1 MSEKS
6 KPIQNKYAYKYIQ
19 FTATPSEKKQIKQF
33 ANKENF
39 KTISEFVRRIV
50 FDYIRRQDNP
60 ELFHSGSNNSIN
72 PLQMERIAKNIREIM
87 KNQEIVLQREDTLEE
102 MKEMVMNLHKI
113 AESNSLA
120 KERDLIIRLFENHD
134 SCSLRQIQEETKLA
148 EDIIFKI
155 ISDMNLFKI
164 TATGRFALR

>member
-6 KPIQNKYAYKYIQ
+6 NPNQNKYTYKYIQ
-19 FTATPSEKKQIKQF
+19 FTATPSKKKQINHF

-39 KTISEFVRRIV
+39 KTTSEFVRRIV
-50 FDYIRRQDNP
+50 FDYIRRQENP
-60 ELFHSGSNNSIN
+60 ELFHSAYNNTIN

-87 KNQEIVLQREDTLEE
+87 KNQEIILQREDTIEE
-102 MKEMVMNLHKI
+102 MKEMVIYLHKL
-113 AESNSLA
+113 AESNALS
-120 KERDLIIRLFENHD
+120 KERETIIHLLENHN
-134 SCSLRQIQEETKLA
+134 SLSLRQIQEETKLA

-164 TATGRFALR
+164 TSTGRFALR